1 MFRLFSEL
9 ADAFKN
15 QLGSGVVFCHVAF
28 FEAEFFIG
36 DRLADDDLYFSEKT
50 YAVIFRLDV
59 YGEHAAFCSVR
70 EKTDAALGIV
80 GIGLFVGDAGA
91 LREQTDVFAVLEN
104 VDGGIDRLEVSHAAV
119 DGDRTERA
127 EDLCE
132 NGIFEKLFFGKE
144 IDLAL
149 EIDADEEDVVHA
161 DVVGADDASGRYCI
175 IRK

>member
-1 MFRLFSEL
+1 M
-9 ADAFKN
+9 
-15 QLGSGVVFCHVAF
+15 SG
-28 FEAEFFIG
+28 
-36 DRLADDDLYFSEKT
+36 DT
-50 YAVIFRLDV
+50 
-59 YGEHAAFCSVR
+59 
-70 EKTDAALGIV
+70 
-80 GIGLFVGDAGA
+80 GA

-149 EIDADEEDVVHA
+149 EIDADEEDVVHT
-161 DVVGADDASGRYCI
+161 DVVGADDASALGRLI
-175 IRK
+175 FKTFRFQTKEKLIDGLENALQEAI